1 MLSDDDI
8 LGSYKQVLPFIAH
21 VLGPGCEVV
30 LHDVRDFA
38 HSLIAIENSL
48 SNRKVGAPLTELGK
62 HFYDK
67 FNDTKEKFVLD
78 YLGHVNNKEFLD
90 STFFIRNEHD
100 EIIGLLCV
108 NKDLQLVKSAESA
121 FSFLLQAFNLA
132 VPKESLYHESLNNLV
147 DHMLSKKISTII
159 LENQKPVETMSQAD
173 KLQIVNALKAQ
184 NIFAIKG
191 AVSEAAKQLNVSIPT
206 IYRYMNKVED

>member
-8 LGSYKQVLPFIAH
+8 LASYKQVLPFIAH
-21 VLGPGCEVV
+21 VLGSGYEVV

-48 SNRKVGAPLTELGK
+48 SNREVGAPLTELGK
-62 HFYDK
+62 DFFHK
-67 FNDTKEKFVLD
+67 FNNSNEKFVLD

-90 STFFIRNEHD
+90 STFFIRNSQQ

-121 FSFLLQAFNLA
+121 FKFLLQAFNLA
-132 VPKESLYHESLNNLV
+132 IPKDSLYHESLNNLV
-147 DHMLSKKISTII
+147 DHMLSKKISAVI
-159 LENQKPVETMSQAD
+159 LAHKTPVEMMSHAD
-173 KLQIVNALKAQ
+173 KMEIVNALKEQ
-184 NIFAIKG
+184 EIFAIKG
-191 AVSEAAKQLNVSIPT
+191 AVSETAKQLNLSVPT
-206 IYRYMNKVED
+206 IYRYMNKAED